1 MLFAVTLLDAAT
13 KAKKGASFSPIY
25 LLLYV
30 AVFGSIYYFY
40 IRPRSQKQ
48 KAARL
53 NTRKVEL
60 GERAQTIGG
69 FIGTVVKMDDGLVT
83 LRAASGVEL
92 DFIPTAIARKY
103 DPPTPV
109 PEPAEDE
116 HEEEGDQK

>member
-1 MLFAVTLLDAAT
+1 MLYAVQLLLAT
-13 KAKKGASFSPIY
+13 TAKKGSGASA
-25 LLLYV
+25 LLLPLII
-30 AVFGSIYYFY
+30 AVYAGLYFFY
-40 IRPRSQKQ
+40 IRPRSQKN
-48 KAARL
+48 KAARM
-53 NTRKVEL
+53 NSRKVEL

-83 LRAASGVEL
+83 LRSSSGVEL

-109 PEPAEDE
+109 PEPVDD

>member
-1 MLFAVTLLDAAT
+1 MLFAVQLLLAAD
-13 KAKKGASFSPIY
+13 KAKKSSFSPIY

-30 AVFGSIYYFY
+30 VVFGSLYFFY

-83 LRAASGVEL
+83 LRGASGVEL

-103 DPPTPV
+103 DPPAPV
-109 PEPAEDE
+109 PEPADE

>member
-1 MLFAVTLLDAAT
+1 MLFAVHLLLAT
-13 KAKKGASFSPIY
+13 TSTTKKSSFSPIY

-30 AVFGSIYYFY
+30 VVFGSLYFFY

-83 LRAASGVEL
+83 LRGASGVEL

-109 PEPAEDE
+109 AEPVDDQ
-116 HEEEGDQK
+116 HDEEGDQK

>member
-1 MLFAVTLLDAAT
+1 MLFAVDLLLAT
-13 KAKKGASFSPIY
+13 TKKTTSSISPI
-25 LLLYV
+25 LILVYV
-30 AVFGSIYYFY
+30 VVFGSLYFFY

-48 KAARL
+48 KAARMT
-53 NTRKVEL
+53 NRKVEL

-83 LRAASGVEL
+83 LRSSSGVEL

-109 PEPAEDE
+109 PESADDE
-116 HEEEGDQK
+116 HNEEGDQK